1 MAAPRKQYQ
10 PCAAGPLNGVRVLD
24 LGRFVSGGHLS
35 TVLADL
41 GADVV
46 KVEQPGLGDGLRA
59 ALVNGYDAYWQE
71 YSRSKRSITLNLKH
85 PRGRALLLDLLERA
99 DVLTENFTPGT
110 LEQLGLGPEVLLARN
125 PRLVIA
131 RISGWG
137 QTGPYAHRPGFG
149 TLAEGFAGFT
159 QLNGYA
165 DRPPLPPP
173 FSLADMTAGLY
184 ASAAVVAALYHCA
197 ANGGAGQVIDVSLFE
212 PLFSML
218 GPDAATT
225 QAGRIRQRGE
235 GTRASSVKGAFQTA
249 DDKWVVLSAAS
260 PEVMVR
266 FFRAIG
272 HLELLE
278 DPRFATYSARL
289 DHQQELNDILAE
301 FFHTHTRREVLDFS
315 REHDLTIGPVYD
327 IADALDDEHFAAR
340 ETIVEMVADVTALDA
355 PGVLMHNVVPRLSA
369 TPGAIRWPAPALGE
383 HNQEVFG
390 ELGIAPEGL
399 IGLAEAGVI

>member
-1 MAAPRKQYQ
+1 MPAPRKQYQ
-10 PCAAGPLNGVRVLD
+10 PCAAGPLSGVRVLD
-24 LGRFVSGGHLS
+24 LARLVSGGHLT

-46 KVEQPGLGDGLRA
+46 KVEQPGTGDGLRA

-71 YSRSKRSITLNLKH
+71 YSRNKRSITLNLKH
-85 PRGRALLLDLLERA
+85 PRGRALLLDLSERA

-110 LEQLGLGPEVLLARN
+110 LERLGLGPEVLLARN

-149 TLAEGFAGFT
+149 TLAEGFSGFT

-184 ASAAVVAALYHCA
+184 ASYAVAAALYHRA

-225 QAGRIRQRGE
+225 SVGRIRKRGE
-235 GTRASSVKGAFQTA
+235 GTRASSVKGAFQTGDA
-249 DDKWVVLSAAS
+249 GWVVLSAAS

-272 HLELLE
+272 RMDLLQ
-278 DPRFATYSARL
+278 DARFSTYSARL

-301 FFHTHTRREVLDFS
+301 FFRSRTRCEVLDFAS
-315 REHDLTIGPVYD
+315 EHDLTIGPVYD
-327 IADALDDEHFAAR
+327 IADALEDEHFHAR
-340 ETIVEMVADVTALDA
+340 ETIVEMVSDVTEADA

-369 TPGAIRWPAPALGE
+369 TPGAIRRPAPTLGQ

-399 IGLAEAGVI
+399 IGLAEQGVI